1 MKNFSNKAAKAI
13 VNLRAAESSVSL
25 LNKSTF
31 LNESGESIIQCP
43 VHKDGHF
50 VSEWIGHLKK

>member
-31 LNESGESIIQCP
+31 LNESDESFIQCL

-50 VSEWIGHLKK
+50 VSE

>member
-31 LNESGESIIQCP
+31 LNESDESFIQCL

-50 VSEWIGHLKK
+50 VSEWIGRLNK